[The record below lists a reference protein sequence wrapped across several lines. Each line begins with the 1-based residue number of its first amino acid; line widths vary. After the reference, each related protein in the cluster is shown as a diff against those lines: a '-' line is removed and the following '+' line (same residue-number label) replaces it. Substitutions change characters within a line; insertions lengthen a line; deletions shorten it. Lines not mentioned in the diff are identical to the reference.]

1 MSVDSYLRRWHL
13 TPDGAAICTPG
24 SDLLLVVWQGRP
36 AMLKVARSAEEQR
49 GNDLMVWLEGEGA
62 ARVYRH
68 EGATLLLERLEA
80 APDLAALAL
89 AGQDDAATRILCG
102 AAAGLHRERPGWPP
116 DLPDL
121 RRWFRSLEAAQAQG
135 GAFAQ
140 AWAAAQP
147 LLAEPQDVRPLHGDL
162 HHGNVLRSPER
173 GWVVIDPKGLIGER
187 TFDFA
192 NLLCN
197 PTLDHALTP
206 GRLERQSALIA
217 QEAGLDRARLLAW
230 VEAYAALSAAW
241 HLEDGQME
249 QARQSLA
256 VSALAVSALAH
267 SLR

>member
-1 MSVDSYLRRWHL
+1 MSVDRYLRRWNL
-13 TPDGAAICTPG
+13 TPDGEARRTPS
-24 SDLLLVVWQGRP
+24 SDLQPVVWQGRP
-36 AMLKVARSAEEQR
+36 AMLKVARSAEERR

-62 ARVYRH
+62 ARVYH
-68 EGATLLLERLEA
+68 HGGAALLMERLES

-89 AGQDDAATRILCG
+89 GGQDDAATRILCG
-102 AAAGLHRERPGWPP
+102 AAAGVHRDRPSLPP

-121 RRWFRSLEAAQAQG
+121 RRWFWSLEAAQAQG
-135 GAFAQ
+135 GAFGQ
-140 AWAAAQP
+140 AWATAQR
-147 LLAEPQDVRPLHGDL
+147 LLADPQDVRPLHGDL

-173 GWVVIDPKGLIGER
+173 GWLVIDPKGLIGER

-206 GRLERQSALIA
+206 ERLERQSALIA

-241 HLEDGQME
+241 HLEDAQME
-249 QARQSLA
+249 QARPS
-256 VSALAVSALAH
+256 LAVSALAH
-267 SLR
+267 SLH